1 MAESQDELSNIAE
14 SLKSLGL
21 TKYEALV
28 YIAMLK
34 VAGATATEIHE
45 ISGVPRASV
54 YPVLDR
60 LIQKNLVSVS
70 NTSPKR
76 FDAMP
81 PEEGISNLLTS
92 IEANAQEAKKVLA
105 DIFSQRIGVERGTQ
119 ELIWSIYGLENI
131 HIRISDLIRQA
142 KQDIRIFSSMQ
153 FFTPGM
159 IEALEAA
166 GEKVTIE
173 VIIDQWPG
181 TAPRNIRLLIKK
193 PPIGHEIG
201 NKTVAGGVFL
211 FDCNRVMV
219 IMGPQDEGLTGLYS
233 ESDGFVRF
241 FSSYWRFFKEW
252 ARKEENSDVAAKT
265 TNREINIR

>member
-1 MAESQDELSNIAE
+1 MAELQDELSNIAE

-28 YIAMLK
+28 YIALLK

-92 IEANAQEAKKVLA
+92 IEENAQEAKTVLSE
-105 DIFSQRIGVERGTQ
+105 IFSQRIGVERGTQ
-119 ELIWSIYGLENI
+119 ELIWSIYGIDNI
-131 HIRISDLIRQA
+131 HIRILDLILHS
-142 KQDIRIFSSMQ
+142 KQNIRIISSAQ
-153 FFTPGM
+153 FFTPAM
-159 IEALEAA
+159 IETLETA
-166 GEKVTIE
+166 GKSVAIE
-173 VIIDQWPG
+173 IIIDHWPG
-181 TAPRNIRLLIKK
+181 TVPDTLRLFIKK
-193 PPIGHEIG
+193 APIGHEID

-252 ARKEENSDVAAKT
+252 AKK
-265 TNREINIR
+265 